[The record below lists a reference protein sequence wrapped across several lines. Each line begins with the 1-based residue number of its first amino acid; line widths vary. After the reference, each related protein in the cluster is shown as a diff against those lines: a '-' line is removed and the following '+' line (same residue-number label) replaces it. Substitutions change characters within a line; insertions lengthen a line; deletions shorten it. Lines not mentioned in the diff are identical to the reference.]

1 MANDSLKG
9 IRDLFKYGARK
20 MSQSPQPVQRRGPS
34 AEEITRNNLFDAIDQ
49 NTLWQQGIVSGRPED
64 LGRLSTQHLSRLKGY
79 KVPQALGPQGTH
91 VGVDVLD
98 LLPGHRMQLVKE
110 GVVSPEEMGTLEQN
124 AKYARG
130 SLDDNE

>member
-1 MANDSLKG
+1 MAKDDMQG
-9 IRDLFKYGARK
+9 IRDLFKYGAK
-20 MSQSPQPVQRRGPS
+20 KLSESPRPKRRGPS
-34 AEEITRNNLFDAIDQ
+34 PEEISRNNLFDALDQ

-64 LGRLSTQHLSRLKGY
+64 VGRLSTQRLSRLKGY
-79 KVPQALGPQGTH
+79 NVPPALGPQGTH

-110 GVVSPEEMGTLEQN
+110 GVVSPEEMGILEQN

-130 SLDDNE
+130 GSGDE

>member
-1 MANDSLKG
+1 MANDSIQG
-9 IRDLFKYGARK
+9 IRNLFKYGAK
-20 MSQSPQPVQRRGPS
+20 KLAQLPQPRKRSGPTP
-34 AEEITRNNLFDAIDQ
+34 EEISRNNLFDALDQ

-64 LGRLSTQHLSRLKGY
+64 VGRLSTQRLSRLKGY
-79 KVPQALGPQGTH
+79 NVPPALGPQGTH

-110 GVVSPEEMGTLEQN
+110 GVVSPEEMGILEQN

-130 SLDDNE
+130 GLDE